1 MYKGEMNNM
10 NNKSRRT
17 LHLVA
22 GIYLFYLAFQ
32 LLSGLGQ
39 NGNKAVSLVGGIVFI
54 GIGIFLLFNYFRCAK
69 KDMEAE
75 ANEEVEE
82 TVEVIEEVKEEE

>member
-1 MYKGEMNNM
+1 M

-39 NGNKAVSLVGGIVFI
+39 NGNKAVSLVGGIAFI
-54 GIGIFLLFNYFRCAK
+54 AIGIFLLFNYFRSAK

-75 ANEEVEE
+75 VNEEVEIEE

>member
-17 LHLVA
+17 LHLVG

-32 LLSGLGQ
+32 LLSGLGE
-39 NGNKAVSLVGGIVFI
+39 NGNEALSLGGGIAFIAI
-54 GIGIFLLFNYFRCAK
+54 GILLVFNYFRCAK

-82 TVEVIEEVKEEE
+82 NVEVIEEVKEEE

>member
-10 NNKSRRT
+10 SNKSRRT

-39 NGNKAVSLVGGIVFI
+39 NGNEAVSLVGGIVFI

-75 ANEEVEE
+75 EN
-82 TVEVIEEVKEEE
+82 VEVIEEVKEEE

>member
-1 MYKGEMNNM
+1 M
-10 NNKSRRT
+10 NNKTRRT

-39 NGNKAVSLVGGIVFI
+39 NGNKAVSLVGGIAFI
-54 GIGIFLLFNYFRCAK
+54 AIGVLLLFNYFRNFK
-69 KDMEAE
+69 NDYEAE
-75 ANEEVEE
+75 NNTMDETEVAGETEVE
-82 TVEVIEEVKEEE
+82 TIEEVKEEE

>member
-1 MYKGEMNNM
+1 M

-75 ANEEVEE
+75 AHEEVEE

>member
-1 MYKGEMNNM
+1 MRDELM

-39 NGNKAVSLVGGIVFI
+39 NGNKAVSLAGGIAFI
-54 GIGIFLLFNYFRCAK
+54 GIGIFLLFNYFRSAK

-75 ANEEVEE
+75 ANEEVETE
-82 TVEVIEEVKEEE
+82 ENVEVIEEVKEEE

>member
-1 MYKGEMNNM
+1 MYKGEMNDM

-17 LHLVA
+17 LHLVG

-32 LLSGLGQ
+32 LLSGLGK
-39 NGNKAVSLVGGIVFI
+39 NGNEALSLGGGIAFIAI
-54 GIGIFLLFNYFRCAK
+54 GILLVFNYFRCAK

-75 ANEEVEE
+75 ANED
-82 TVEVIEEVKEEE
+82 VEVIEEVKEEE

>member
-1 MYKGEMNNM
+1 MYKGEMNDM

-17 LHLVA
+17 LHLVG

-32 LLSGLGQ
+32 LLSGLGK
-39 NGNKAVSLVGGIVFI
+39 NGNEALSLGGGIAFIVI
-54 GIGIFLLFNYFRCAK
+54 GILLVFNYFRCAK

-82 TVEVIEEVKEEE
+82 NVEVIEEVKEEE

>member
-1 MYKGEMNNM
+1 M
-10 NNKSRRT
+10 NNKSRKT

-39 NGNKAVSLVGGIVFI
+39 NGNKAVSLVGGIAFI
-54 GIGIFLLFNYFRCAK
+54 AIGGFLLINYFRSLK
-69 KDMEAE
+69 KGF
-75 ANEEVEE
+75 EEDVEKD
-82 TVEVIEEVKEEE
+82 EEVKEEQKEEE